1 MSLNETP
8 LHTANE
14 QGISHG
20 SLVFAI
26 ARGLIVPPAA
36 IWQNKR
42 YRLKFLL
49 RSLWYWKPTN
59 SMLTALAQ
67 LPEFPAL
74 LQAQVTLPSKPH
86 RHYLRL
92 GLTASQRAH
101 AVVAHYHFLHQHT
114 SPTLFEALTAS
125 EPTLL
130 FSFTGRNEELFSL
143 KASTARNAEREGEST
158 LWLFM
163 GNDLLA
169 SLTFSITGSAQC
181 PVLFIGGVQGPR
193 RQITNDT
200 IKQATKA
207 CHGMFPKR
215 ILLEVIWQLC
225 NQWQPEK
232 IYGVSDAGHVFR
244 GWRYRF
250 SKARHLHASYD
261 EFWESVSGTK
271 AGRYQWQLP
280 ACLPRKSLD
289 DIASKK
295 RAEYRRR
302 YLLQDEIEQKILTLI
317 ADGPQSSS

>member
-1 MSLNETP
+1 MSVNETP
-8 LHTANE
+8 LHTADE
-14 QGISHG
+14 QGIGTG

-26 ARGLIVPPAA
+26 ARGLVVPPAA
-36 IWQNKR
+36 IWQKKR

-59 SMLTALAQ
+59 SMLAALAR

-74 LQAQVTLPSKPH
+74 LRAQVTLPSKPH

-92 GLTASQRAH
+92 GLTASQRAQ
-101 AVVAHYHFLHQHT
+101 AVVDHYHFLHQHT
-114 SPTLFEALTAS
+114 GATLFQALTAS

-130 FSFTGRNEELFSL
+130 FNFSGRNDEVFSL
-143 KASTARNAEREGEST
+143 KASTARTAEREGEST

-163 GNDLLA
+163 GDELLA
-169 SLTFSITGSAQC
+169 SLTFCITEPAQC

-193 RQITNDT
+193 RQVTNDT

-207 CHGMFPKR
+207 CHGLFPKR

-225 NQWQPEK
+225 SQWQPEQ

-261 EFWESVSGTK
+261 EFWESVSGIK
-271 AGRYQWQLP
+271 AGQYQWQLP
-280 ACLPRKSLD
+280 LSLPRKELE

-302 YLLQDEIEQKILTLI
+302 YLLQDEIEQKTLALI
-317 ADGPQSSS
+317 TSGPQSNS

>member
-1 MSLNETP
+1 MSVNETP
-8 LHTANE
+8 LHTADE
-14 QGISHG
+14 QGISTG

-26 ARGLIVPPAA
+26 ARGRVVPSAA
-36 IWQNKR
+36 IWQQKR

-49 RSLWYWKPTN
+49 RALWYWKPTN
-59 SMLTALAQ
+59 SMLAALSQ

-92 GLTASQRAH
+92 GLNALQRAH
-101 AVVAHYHFLHQHT
+101 AVVDHYHFLHQHAGT
-114 SPTLFEALTAS
+114 TLFQALTSS

-130 FSFTGRNEELFSL
+130 FNFTGRNDEVFSL
-143 KASTARNAEREGEST
+143 KASTARSAEREGEST

-163 GNDLLA
+163 DNNLLA
-169 SLTFSITGSAQC
+169 SLTFCITEPAQH

-193 RQITNDT
+193 RQVTNDT
-200 IKQATKA
+200 IKLATKA
-207 CHGMFPKR
+207 CHGLFPKR

-225 NQWQPEK
+225 SQWQLEQ
-232 IYGVSDAGHVFR
+232 ICGVSDAGHVFR

-250 SKARHLHASYD
+250 SKARYLHASYD
-261 EFWESVSGTK
+261 EFWESANGTK
-271 AGRYQWQLP
+271 AGPYQWQLP
-280 ACLPRKSLD
+280 TSLPRKSLE

-302 YLLQDEIEQKILTLI
+302 YLLQDEIEQKTLAI
-317 ADGPQSSS
+317 MNSISAN